1 MVNFLPKGT
10 TNSFFENK
18 VDTLSE
24 KEKTRRAKA
33 AREEE
38 AFAAEDMKRRMKR
51 RDEIAAKEMAKMSAI
66 SAIREGMEDARYLD
80 NKKKK
85 DKNMGFTTVDTRDSY
100 DREKNK
106 REVYKLTDKEAMH
119 VGPGWGV
126 DAAIEI
132 PGDYKSI
139 DEKRIGKSREEARAA
154 AAKREARRIGEEA
167 EALRKRI
174 EEADYLKIKKNTT
187 GNKRPELDA

>member
-24 KEKTRRAKA
+24 KEKARMTEA
-33 AREEE
+33 AMREKT
-38 AFAAEDMKRRMKR
+38 FAEDGMRRR
-51 RDEIAAKEMAKMSAI
+51 VR
-66 SAIREGMEDARYLD
+66 
-80 NKKKK
+80 
-85 DKNMGFTTVDTRDSY
+85 
-100 DREKNK
+100 
-106 REVYKLTDKEAMH
+106 
-119 VGPGWGV
+119 
-126 DAAIEI
+126 
-132 PGDYKSI
+132 
-139 DEKRIGKSREEARAA
+139 
-154 AAKREARRIGEEA
+154 EEA